1 MHLRGEDLILS
12 ATDLSAFAACPHL
25 TTLGHRAALG
35 GPKPPKFDDPSA
47 EVLRRRGLEHEA
59 RILEE
64 FRGQGLAVEEIPEEE
79 GRSGNAAARAE
90 ATLGAMR
97 RGADVIY
104 QGCLSDGRWM
114 GLPDFLRRVERPSGL
129 GGWSYEVVDAKL
141 AREAKAGAVLQ
152 ITLYSSLLSAA
163 QGTDPEHMHLAL
175 GRGGGTERFRYHDFA
190 AYARSVQGRLLAALV
205 AGPGAATY
213 PEPVE
218 HCDVCAWRPVCQERW
233 RSDDHLSLVAGIGRK
248 QWRELE
254 ERGVPTLAALARL
267 PLPLQPELEGVS
279 DASLERV
286 REQARIQLEG
296 REVGEH
302 RYELF
307 TGVGEGFGL
316 ARLPEPGPGDLFFDI
331 ESDPHALEDGLEY
344 LFGYCG
350 PDLAFTA
357 RWALNRAEER
367 SVFEEFVDMVTARL
381 ERWPGLHVYHYGH
394 YEVVALKRL
403 AGRYGSREAELDRLL
418 RGAVFVDLHRVVT
431 QSLRASVESYSIKK
445 LEPLFGYER
454 EVELRTA
461 NSALSHFEA
470 WLALGTS
477 ERRTSELLRQIEG
490 YNRDDCVATAGLRDW
505 LEERREELRR
515 LTGEPVPR
523 PVAPSPEPDDEAQE
537 QLERVAL
544 LMARLAEGVPEDVE
558 QRTPE
563 QQARW
568 LLAQMLEWHRRE
580 NKSFWWRHFEWLS
593 CTDEELIRDRS
604 ALGGLEYVGVVE
616 TVQRSRV
623 HRYRFPRQEH
633 GFGPGDRP
641 YDPATWRETRKSPGG
656 VRAVDDARGFIDLKR
671 AANSEVP
678 HPTALIPHD
687 LVSDVPL
694 RESLLRLA
702 ESVVEHGLEAA
713 PERAAVSLLLAQPPA
728 VGQAPGE
735 ALRRPGED
743 TLLAGRRLA
752 LSLRSS
758 VLPVQGPPGSGKT
771 HTGARMILDLLRA
784 GKRVGVT
791 SNSHKVI
798 GQLLDKVCEAGREE
812 RVGVRGIQ
820 LNSGSAGC
828 REQGIE
834 KVERNW
840 RRVLDGFRTG
850 EARLAGGTAWL
861 WARPELAGAVDVL
874 VVDEAGQVS
883 LANALAASPAA
894 GSLILL
900 GDPRQLEQPTQGV
913 HPPGADASALGHAAG
928 SALTLPGERGLFLD
942 RTYRLHPDVCRFT
955 SEVFYQSRLEPVAG
969 RGLERQSVDGPGTL
983 RETGLR
989 RVDVEHTGNANESG
1003 EETEEV
1009 RGLVR
1014 GLLRSGSKW
1023 TNSEGEVKPLTLEDI
1038 LVVAPYNAQVGAL
1051 IQALPDGAR
1060 VGTVD
1065 KFQGQEAPVVIY
1077 SLASS
1082 SSATAPRGMEF
1093 LFSPNRLN
1101 VATSRARCLAVLVAS
1116 PTLYVPAC
1124 RSVRHMRLANAF
1136 CRFAEL
1142 AS

>member
-1 MHLRGEDLILS
+1 MHLHGNNLILS

-25 TTLGHRAALG
+25 TTLSHGAALG

-64 FRGQGLAVEEIPEEE
+64 LRGQGLAVEEVPEGE
-79 GRSGNAAARAE
+79 GRPRDAARAE

-97 RGADVIY
+97 RGADMIY

-152 ITLYSSLLSAA
+152 ITLYSSLLAGA
-163 QGTDPEHMHLAL
+163 QRADPEHMHLAL
-175 GRGGGTERFRYHDFA
+175 GRGGGAERFRYHDFA
-190 AYARSVQGRLLAALV
+190 AYARSVQGRLLSALE
-205 AGPGAATY
+205 AGPEAATY

-218 HCDVCAWRPVCQERW
+218 HCDVCAWKPVCQARW
-233 RSDDHLSLVAGIGRK
+233 RSDDHLSLVAGIGRR
-248 QWRELE
+248 QWRQME

-267 PLPLQPELEGVS
+267 PLPVRPALEGVS
-279 DASLERV
+279 EASLERV

-296 REVGEH
+296 REAGEH
-302 RYELF
+302 RYELL

-316 ARLPEPGPGDLFFDI
+316 ARLPEPSPGDLFFDI
-331 ESDPHALEDGLEY
+331 ESDPHALDDGLEY
-344 LFGYCG
+344 LFGYCEG
-350 PDLAFTA
+350 EHAFTG

-367 SVFEEFVDMVTARL
+367 SVFEEFVDMVTGRL

-403 AGRYGSREAELDRLL
+403 AGRYGSREAALDRLL

-477 ERRTSELLRQIEG
+477 ERRASDLLRQIEG
-490 YNRDDCVATAGLRDW
+490 YNRDDCLATAGLRDW
-505 LEERREELRR
+505 LEERRAELGKLRR
-515 LTGEPVPR
+515 KPVPR
-523 PVAPSPEPDDEAQE
+523 PVAPGPDPDEEAQE
-537 QLERVAL
+537 QLERVAV
-544 LMARLAEGVPEDVE
+544 LMARLTEGVPEDAGE
-558 QRTPE
+558 RTPE
-563 QQARW
+563 EQARW

-580 NKSFWWRHFEWLS
+580 NKSFWWQHFEWLT

-616 TVQRSRV
+616 TIKRSHV

-633 GFGPGDRP
+633 GFAAGDRP
-641 YDPATWRETRKSPGG
+641 YDPATWRETGKSPGE
-656 VRAVDDARGFIDLKR
+656 VRAVDEARGFIDLKR
-671 AANSEVP
+671 VANSEVP
-678 HPTALIPHD
+678 HPTALIPYD

-702 ESVVEHGLEAA
+702 ESVIEHGLGAA
-713 PERAAVSLLLAQPPA
+713 PERAAASLLLARPPA

-735 ALRRPGED
+735 VLRRPCED
-743 TLLAGRRLA
+743 TLAAGRRLA
-752 LSLRSS
+752 LALDSS

-771 HTGARMILDLLRA
+771 YTGARMILDLLRA

-798 GQLLDKVCEAGREE
+798 GHLLDEVCAAGRDEH
-812 RVGVRGIQ
+812 VAVTGVQ
-820 LNSGSAGC
+820 LNSGPEGC
-828 REQGIE
+828 RERAIE
-834 KVERNW
+834 KVGRDW
-840 RRVLDGFRTG
+840 RRVLDGFQTG

-894 GSLILL
+894 GSLVLL

-928 SALTLPGERGLFLD
+928 GALTLPGESGLFLD

-955 SEVFYQSRLEPVAG
+955 SEVFYESRLEPVEG
-969 RGLERQSVDGPGTL
+969 GGLERQSVDGPGAL

-989 RVDVEHTGNANESG
+989 RVDVEHAGNVNESA

-1009 RGLVR
+1009 RSLVHR
-1014 GLLRSGSKW
+1014 LLRSGSKW
-1023 TNSEGEVKPLTLEDI
+1023 TNREGEVQPLTIADV

-1051 IQALPDGAR
+1051 IEALPAGAR

-1082 SSATAPRGMEF
+1082 SAATAPRGMEF

-1116 PTLYVPAC
+1116 PALYVSAC
-1124 RSVRHMRLANAF
+1124 RSVRHMRFANGF